1 MPKKAK
7 PRQEKDAKSKAKTP
21 RRFQSSRRV
30 NTPEAQFLGEL
41 ANHQSNKYRMAQG
54 FGVLFA
60 VSLVM
65 QAWALANVFSD
76 MALHQSFSLSL
87 LVMGLLAFL
96 MRALVNFGR
105 ERICAEASRNIRYDL
120 RRKLLSHLTHLGPA
134 RLRIDEDAALSTR
147 VYEQV
152 DALDDFFSRYKP
164 QVFMVTLIPC
174 VILLSVVSVSWIA
187 FFVFM
192 MTAPLVIIFM
202 IFVGYKAAQANRRQF
217 SVLAMLSNQFM
228 DLSQGLAELKRLGR
242 TREAR
247 KRLSE
252 SATAYQKTT
261 MGVLILAFLS
271 TATLELFAS
280 LSIAMIALYL
290 GLGLLEVLPWQVGSS
305 PVTLTQAMFLLL
317 LAPEFYLPLRQLGN
331 DYHAKQKA
339 EAAATDLLDILNTSN
354 DQSANKTDSTE
365 DDSTEVKATE
375 KTETPSETVSAQQ
388 NNGLIHFETLSW
400 TQAGRSRLAS
410 ITGSISQGERVW
422 LSGESGV
429 GKSSLLHLLL
439 GFEQSYQGQFYIENT
454 PFGEVNLADWRN
466 KLAWLPQTPEWVNG
480 SIRRNVLLGLETQ
493 GLSAPSEDDIKAA
506 LTKSRC
512 DDFIQ
517 ALPEGLDSKLTEL
530 GSGLSGGQMQ
540 RLSIARA
547 LLSQANVWLLDEPCS
562 GLDEETADAVLTTL
576 NQASQGKT
584 LLVVSHDTHPIAW
597 ADKHWVLTEG
607 GLHEQGL

>member
-1 MPKKAK
+1 MTREKGAKKA
-7 PRQEKDAKSKAKTP
+7 
-21 RRFQSSRRV
+21 RRPSRIK
-30 NTPEAQFLGEL
+30 TPEAEFLGLL
-41 ANHQSNKYRMAQG
+41 ANQQSAKYRIAQG

-60 VSLVM
+60 VSLVL
-65 QAWALANVFSD
+65 QAWAFANVFSD

-87 LVMGLLAFL
+87 LVMGLFALL
-96 MRALVNFGR
+96 IRALASFGR
-105 ERICAEASRNIRYDL
+105 ERICTSASRDIRYRL
-120 RRKLLSHLTHLGPA
+120 RSKLVSHLTNLGPA
-134 RLRIDEDAALSTR
+134 RLRIEEDAALSIR

-174 VILLSVVSVSWIA
+174 VILLSVVSISWIA

-202 IFVGYKAAQANRRQF
+202 IFVGHKAAQANRRQF
-217 SVLAMLSNQFM
+217 NVLAMLSNQFM
-228 DLSQGLAELKRLGR
+228 DLNQGLAELKRLNR
-242 TREAR
+242 TDEAR
-247 KRLSE
+247 ERLSD
-252 SATAYQKTT
+252 SANAYQKTT
-261 MGVLILAFLS
+261 MNVLVLAFLS

-339 EAAATDLLDILNTSN
+339 EAAATDLLDILQTPAHVS
-354 DQSANKTDSTE
+354 DSRQ
-365 DDSTEVKATE
+365 
-375 KTETPSETVSAQQ
+375 ETADVRTLSELRS
-388 NNGLIHFETLSW
+388 IHFKDLSW
-400 TQAGRSRLAS
+400 QEEGRYRLAP
-410 ITGSISQGERVW
+410 ITANIAQGERVW

-439 GFEQSYQGQFYIENT
+439 GFEENYEGAVLVNNQ
-454 PFGEVNLADWRN
+454 PFSELDLASWRA

-480 SIRRNVLLGLETQ
+480 SIRRNLLLGLGGKEGTE
-493 GLSAPSEDDIKAA
+493 LPSENEIHAA
-506 LTKSRC
+506 LVESHC

-517 ALPEGLDSKLTEL
+517 ALPAGLDTKLTEL
-530 GSGLSGGQMQ
+530 GAGLSGGQMQ

-547 LLSQANVWLLDEPCS
+547 LLSKADLWLLDEPCS
-562 GLDEETADAVLTTL
+562 GLDNDTAQAVLDTL
-576 NQASQGKT
+576 EVASKGKT
-584 LLVVSHDTHPIAW
+584 LLIVSHDTHPIVW
-597 ADKHWVLTEG
+597 ADKHWALTKG
-607 GLHEQGL
+607 GLHEQSRKENRQAFA

>member
-1 MPKKAK
+1 MT
-7 PRQEKDAKSKAKTP
+7 REKGAQKT
-21 RRFQSSRRV
+21 RRTGRIK
-30 NTPEAQFLGEL
+30 TPEAVFLGQL
-41 ANHQSNKYRMAQG
+41 ANQQSSKYRLAQG

-60 VSLVM
+60 VSLVL

-76 MALHQSFSLSL
+76 MALHQSFSISL
-87 LVMGLLAFL
+87 LVVGLFALL
-96 MRALVNFGR
+96 IRALANFGR
-105 ERICAEASRNIRYDL
+105 ERICTSASRDIRYGL
-120 RRKLLSHLTHLGPA
+120 RGKLVSHLTNLGPA
-134 RLRIDEDAALSTR
+134 RLRIEEDAALSTR

-174 VILLSVVSVSWIA
+174 VILLSVVSISWIA

-202 IFVGYKAAQANRRQF
+202 IFVGHKAAQANRRQF
-217 SVLAMLSNQFM
+217 NVLAMLSNQFM
-228 DLSQGLAELKRLGR
+228 DLNQGLAELKRLNR
-242 TREAR
+242 TNEAR
-247 KRLSE
+247 ERLSD
-252 SATAYQKTT
+252 SANAYQKTT
-261 MGVLILAFLS
+261 MSVLVLAFLS

-339 EAAATDLLDILNTSN
+339 EAAATDLLEILNAAVHTAASQEEVSRVAGSNNAATTNQLTSI
-354 DQSANKTDSTE
+354 Q
-365 DDSTEVKATE
+365 
-375 KTETPSETVSAQQ
+375 
-388 NNGLIHFETLSW
+388 FENLSW
-400 TQAGRSRLAS
+400 REDGRYRLAP
-410 ITGSISQGERVW
+410 ITATINKGERVW

-439 GFEQSYQGQFYIENT
+439 GFEENYQGMFLVNSQ
-454 PFGEVNLADWRN
+454 PFGELDLASWRA

-480 SIRRNVLLGLETQ
+480 SIRRNLLLGLGSKE
-493 GLSAPSEDDIKAA
+493 GAALPSEDEINAA
-506 LTKSRC
+506 LRESQC

-517 ALPEGLDSKLTEL
+517 ALPAGLETKLTEL
-530 GSGLSGGQMQ
+530 GAGLSGGQMQ

-547 LLSQANVWLLDEPCS
+547 LLSKADMWLLDEPCS
-562 GLDEETADAVLTTL
+562 GLDKETAQTVLETL
-576 NQASQGKT
+576 EKASKGKT
-584 LLVVSHDTHPIAW
+584 LLIVSHDTHPIAW
-597 ADKHWVLTEG
+597 VDKHWALTKG
-607 GLHEQGL
+607 GLHEQSRKENRQAIA